1 LKEKSEALLH
11 YQTYHNRITNQ
22 HKKGIVILRVDGGGE
37 FNSTAFLEFL
47 NKTGTKL
54 ERTMPHSFQE
64 NPCSERINRTIMDI
78 ARCLLHY
85 AGAPKTFWREAVKMA
100 VYVHNR
106 TPTKALHTQTPYEI
120 WFGRKPDLSNL
131 RVFGC
136 TAYAILPETQ
146 RHKLSDRAIKCV
158 FLGYL
163 DTSSGYFLYN
173 IADHSFIKSRDVRF
187 NEEEFPFHGIDRSDP
202 LFDYEPEDT
211 SDGSYRE
218 TREVDQISRRRLQVE
233 ERENRN
239 LSYSA
244 HYTTSSSSKAPCTG
258 FSTNTADLPLT
269 SPGSSGDGQE
279 VSNTTDSQPETGTR
293 RSKRTRTQRYLGP
306 YIDSNTLAIHSLA
319 ERSSQTSDKIPI
331 PRSITEARY
340 SP

>member
-1 LKEKSEALLH
+1 MTANSASIALWHARLGHISRDRIKRLWKKGMATGMKVTGRKNFECESCIHGKGTRSPFRTHSHFPKATEILGRVSTDLCGPMSNSPALDGELYAMIVLDQFSHYAEVFCLKEKSEALLH
-11 YQTYHNRITNQ
+11 YQTYHNRVTNQ

-54 ERTMPHSFQE
+54 ERTMPHSSQE
-64 NPCSERINRTIMDI
+64 NPSSERINRTIMDI

-146 RHKLSDRAIKCV
+146 RHK
-158 FLGYL
+158 
-163 DTSSGYFLYN
+163 
-173 IADHSFIKSRDVRF
+173 
-187 NEEEFPFHGIDRSDP
+187 
-202 LFDYEPEDT
+202 
-211 SDGSYRE
+211 
-218 TREVDQISRRRLQVE
+218 
-233 ERENRN
+233 
-239 LSYSA
+239 
-244 HYTTSSSSKAPCTG
+244 
-258 FSTNTADLPLT
+258 
-269 SPGSSGDGQE
+269 
-279 VSNTTDSQPETGTR
+279 
-293 RSKRTRTQRYLGP
+293 
-306 YIDSNTLAIHSLA
+306 
-319 ERSSQTSDKIPI
+319 
-331 PRSITEARY
+331 
-340 SP
+340 